1 VNGREENESMPAYFW
16 VDIREIKDAA
26 KMDEYRSRVAP
37 TVEKFGGRY
46 LVRGGPFEVVEG
58 TYQPVRLA
66 MLEFPSMDQA
76 RSWYDSQEYQELKQ
90 MRLTATVSNGFFM
103 TGS

>member
-1 VNGREENESMPAYFW
+1 
-16 VDIREIKDAA
+16 
-26 KMDEYRSRVAP
+26 MDEYRSRVAR
-37 TVEKFGGRY
+37 TAEKFGGRY

-76 RSWYDSQEYQELKQ
+76 RSWYDLEEYRELKQ
-90 MRLTATVSNGFFM
+90 MRLSATVSNGVFM
-103 TGS
+103 TGA